1 MPVIGSSLITPP
13 QFVEG
18 PRGNTGLA
26 GITGLAGAS
35 GVPGA
40 SGPTGA
46 TGIFVLSGYPS
57 PSTRDLIL
65 VLSDGRE
72 FTIKDI
78 AGPTGASGTA
88 YGLNTG
94 TGGGKTYDIFK
105 EVTDGVTFWFKGLS
119 AEGTLDVYETSD
131 IVGISGDVQYQR
143 GATAPS
149 VQGGRYAYLERM
161 IGGAT
166 AFAGFTYAGATGS
179 ELTSSETGSIPFG
192 KAAAG
197 NLYSYDPEEI
207 VIPIGPMD
215 ISGTYGLT
223 GSDYSENPWGTPLA
237 DGVGIQLP
245 VTRGSVYDVE
255 TPIGI
260 RGFTGE
266 FSSDEVFS
274 FTMHLKGNDLWDWP
288 ENIYFDKNDLYFSC
302 GYDIINFLTS
312 DGGVSWK
319 ANVAVRGYGT
329 SECQSVHGVGSCC
342 YTDDEN
348 ELNCRDYMTESEC
361 HELDSPFPDGEHG
374 YWGPFSTCAENC
386 GMTAQGVC
394 CSEGGEWG
402 NFGGT
407 TRICLENV
415 GATECDYFGGTFW
428 THYYY
433 TKDDWGRAVPL
444 DPPVVIEC
452 VGDRIKGGGGSRSR
466 EENCTTPPIGDEGCC
481 CWAVGDDDCN
491 TVDTVQG
498 TTCKCDYQEASCIS
512 GGGKFYVGETCGD
525 VSSNDGWGICCYGCE
540 TTDDDHL
547 GNTWYDDVECSDC
560 KKPYCAVDWNFDTCD
575 DGEGGCD
582 DVCKLLDGTCLYETC
597 LYGEVG
603 SPYPPP
609 MDASIG
615 PGDSA
620 WIIPDECKDA
630 STCEASVVNG
640 YSGKY
645 SPLVEDFGGWYKADI
660 CSCPL
665 DEQVS
670 GSGNGW
676 CQQPLPC
683 CRYFWDDVEPTECL
697 GVMWQWEC
705 EQKIIEGD
713 ADHMPLGTDCNSCFG
728 TDIHGACCV
737 GPNCMSPVSSDYCY
751 NEGGIYQG
759 DETDCGST
767 LCGGGGGDMGSC
779 CIPFEPGGDGGDGGD
794 SDSSDSSDSDSG
806 DSDSSDSDSSDS
818 SDSDSDSGGG
828 ETHDECP
835 DDGTEVEMFCC
846 AWSLSDCDCE
856 NMPTNFCCK
865 PIWCPFDAE
874 DCWDSEAG
882 EQGTLHGSMADCE
895 EACCQDPFGHKSRK
909 RDFGDGYECVLNMS
923 LGDCTAAGGVW
934 NEFGECA
941 GECDNVGDECTNHG
955 GELCINPCC
964 DPIACCKDGS
974 CIGDTYGNYDDMHP
988 ETQLPPLTRVSC
1000 EYVYGGI
1007 AVPGVCGEVDCC
1019 NATIYVGACC
1029 IENVEE
1035 ACEVMTA
1042 QTCKDSN
1049 GVFMGPNSICDTV
1062 DCCEPGGACCII
1074 GLDGLSD
1081 CQDVADEQACDDMG
1095 GEWQGRGTECATVT
1109 CTGRGACC
1117 YPAAGCEDDVPAT
1130 NCVCAGCT
1138 YWGDGSTCCPPE

>member
-18 PRGNTGLA
+18 PRGNTGFA
-26 GITGLAGAS
+26 GITGPAGAS

-78 AGPTGASGTA
+78 AGPTGAVGIA

-119 AEGTLDVYETSD
+119 AEGTLNVYETSD

-161 IGGAT
+161 IGGAN

-312 DGGVSWK
+312 DRGVSWK
-319 ANVAVRGYGT
+319 ANVVVRGYGT

-342 YTDDEN
+342 FTDYEN

-374 YWGPFSTCAENC
+374 YWGPFSTCVENC

-433 TKDDWGRAVPL
+433 TKDAYGRAVPL
-444 DPPVVIEC
+444 DSPEVIEC
-452 VGDRIKGGGGSRSR
+452 VTGDVIES
-466 EENCTTPPIGDEGCC
+466 
-481 CWAVGDDDCN
+481 DDCN
-491 TVDTVQG
+491 NAGG
-498 TTCKCDYQEASCIS
+498 T
-512 GGGKFYVGETCGD
+512 
-525 VSSNDGWGICCYGCE
+525 
-540 TTDDDHL
+540 
-547 GNTWYDDVECSDC
+547 
-560 KKPYCAVDWNFDTCD
+560 
-575 DGEGGCD
+575 
-582 DVCKLLDGTCLYETC
+582 
-597 LYGEVG
+597 
-603 SPYPPP
+603 
-609 MDASIG
+609 
-615 PGDSA
+615 
-620 WIIPDECKDA
+620 
-630 STCEASVVNG
+630 
-640 YSGKY
+640 
-645 SPLVEDFGGWYKADI
+645 
-660 CSCPL
+660 
-665 DEQVS
+665 
-670 GSGNGW
+670 
-676 CQQPLPC
+676 
-683 CRYFWDDVEPTECL
+683 
-697 GVMWQWEC
+697 
-705 EQKIIEGD
+705 
-713 ADHMPLGTDCNSCFG
+713 
-728 TDIHGACCV
+728 GA
-737 GPNCMSPVSSDYCY
+737 
-751 NEGGIYQG
+751 
-759 DETDCGST
+759 T
-767 LCGGGGGDMGSC
+767 LCID
-779 CIPFEPGGDGGDGGD
+779 
-794 SDSSDSSDSDSG
+794 
-806 DSDSSDSDSSDS
+806 
-818 SDSDSDSGGG
+818 
-828 ETHDECP
+828 
-835 DDGTEVEMFCC
+835 
-846 AWSLSDCDCE
+846 
-856 NMPTNFCCK
+856 
-865 PIWCPFDAE
+865 
-874 DCWDSEAG
+874 
-882 EQGTLHGSMADCE
+882 
-895 EACCQDPFGHKSRK
+895 
-909 RDFGDGYECVLNMS
+909 
-923 LGDCTAAGGVW
+923 
-934 NEFGECA
+934 
-941 GECDNVGDECTNHG
+941 
-955 GELCINPCC
+955 PCC
-964 DPIACCKDGS
+964 DSIACCKDGS
-974 CIGDTYGNYDDMHP
+974 CIGDTEGNFDEKHP

-1000 EYVYGGI
+1000 EHVYGGI

-1029 IENVEE
+1029 VEE
-1035 ACEVMTA
+1035 DCQVMTA
-1042 QTCKDSN
+1042 HDCKDHEPP
-1049 GVFMGPNSICDTV
+1049 GVFMGPTSVCDTV
-1062 DCCEPGGACCII
+1062 DCCFIDVNAPGACCRI
-1074 GLDGLSD
+1074 LSGGFPD
-1081 CQDVADEQACDDMG
+1081 CQEVADGQACVDMEG
-1095 GEWQGRGTECATVT
+1095 VWQGHGTECALTH
-1109 CTGRGACC
+1109 CTGYGACC
-1117 YPAAGCEDDVPAT
+1117 KDDGTGAID
-1130 NCVCAGCT
+1130 CHDAELASDCACNECT
-1138 YWGDGSTCCPPE
+1138 YWGDGSTCCLI